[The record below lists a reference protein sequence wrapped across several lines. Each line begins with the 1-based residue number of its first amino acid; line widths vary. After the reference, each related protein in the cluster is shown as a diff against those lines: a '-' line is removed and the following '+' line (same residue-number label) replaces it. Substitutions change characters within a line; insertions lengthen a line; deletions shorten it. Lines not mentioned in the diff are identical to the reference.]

1 MIVAVIAIS
10 LVIGFIV
17 AAGVVGTQA
26 QRLARQRREPVW
38 RLAEAADFV
47 AQRLPFDVAASLRG
61 HELSAL
67 LRGHLN
73 QLQFGADTETEGALD
88 GPDSEA
94 TSVTEGSSSA
104 AELYRTVRQSGRE
117 VSLDDVE
124 AVVEAHLDYLR
135 RIGALAAVNDP
146 GDSGT

>member
-47 AQRLPFDVAASLRG
+47 AQRLPFDAAASLRG
-61 HELSAL
+61 DELEAL

-73 QLQFGADTETEGALD
+73 QLRFGAVTETGSALV
-88 GPDSEA
+88 GPDTEA
-94 TSVTEGSSSA
+94 TSVTQDSSSA
-104 AELYRTVRQSGRE
+104 AELYRSVRYGGLE
-117 VSLDDVE
+117 VSLDEVV

-135 RIGALAAVNDP
+135 RIGALAAVTDLS
-146 GDSGT
+146 D